1 MFHLHLFRTTAEEKI
16 DIYYKQMTPMLQ
28 KVISIVK
35 NEKPILSGTFEDEK
49 ILLEPEDIYYFDTV
63 DRKTFAYTKDK
74 ICQISK
80 SLSALEEELAPFG
93 FVRIN
98 KANLVNI
105 FMIKKIKPEANMRIL
120 AILKNEE
127 SLIINRGYKRSFED
141 YLKTM
146 RNAIS

>member
-1 MFHLHLFRTTAEEKI
+1 M
-16 DIYYKQMTPMLQ
+16 
-28 KVISIVK
+28 
-35 NEKPILSGTFEDEK
+35 
-49 ILLEPEDIYYFDTV
+49 EPEDIYYFDTV

-74 ICQISK
+74 VCQIAK
-80 SLSALEEELAPFG
+80 SLSSLEEELSPFG

>member
-1 MFHLHLFRTTAEEKI
+1 MFHLHLFRTTEEEKI
-16 DIYYKQMTPMLQ
+16 DIYYRQMTPMLQ

-35 NEKPILSGTFEDEK
+35 SEKPVISGTFDDEK

-63 DRKTFAYTKDK
+63 DRKTFAYTYDK
-74 ICQISK
+74 VCQISK
-80 SLSALEEELAPFG
+80 SLTALEEELSPFG

-105 FMIKKIKPEANMRIL
+105 FMIKKIKPEANMRVL

-141 YLKTM
+141 YLKTV
-146 RNAIS
+146 RKSI

>member
-1 MFHLHLFRTTAEEKI
+1 MFRLHLFHNAEEEKI
-16 DIYYKQMTPMLQ
+16 DIYYRQMTPMLQ
-28 KVISIVK
+28 KVISIIK
-35 NEKPILSGTFEDEK
+35 NEKPVLPATYEDEK

-74 ICQISK
+74 ICTVSK
-80 SLSALEEELAPFG
+80 SLSALEEELSPFG

-105 FMIKKIKPEANMRIL
+105 FMIRKIKPEANMRVL
-120 AILKNEE
+120 AILKNGE

-141 YLKTM
+141 YLKTI
-146 RNAIS
+146 RKSI

>member
-1 MFHLHLFRTTAEEKI
+1 MFHLHLFHTTEEEKI
-16 DIYYKQMTPMLQ
+16 DIYYRQMTPMLQ
-28 KVISIVK
+28 KIISIVK
-35 NEKPILSGTFEDEK
+35 SEKPVISGTFDDEK

-63 DRKTFAYTKDK
+63 DRKTFAYTNDK
-74 ICQISK
+74 VCQISK
-80 SLSALEEELAPFG
+80 SLAALEEELSPFG

-105 FMIKKIKPEANMRIL
+105 FMIKKIKPEANMRVL

-141 YLKTM
+141 YLKTV
-146 RNAIS
+146 RKSI